1 MAADPAFVEF
11 VVEQLDPAGDI
22 THKAMF
28 GGHGIWE
35 SGDMFALISSDSE
48 LYFKVDDTTRPRY
61 QDAGSEQFMTMPY
74 WSVPADLLEDR
85 EQLLDWAAE
94 AVAVGH
100 ATATKKRRRS

>member
-1 MAADPAFVEF
+1 MTADPAFVEY
-11 VVEQLDPAGDI
+11 VIEQLEPAGEI

-28 GGHGIWE
+28 GGYGIWE
-35 SGDMFALISSDSE
+35 SGDMFALISSDST
-48 LYFKVDDTTRPRY
+48 LYFKVDDQTRPRY

-94 AVAVGH
+94 AVNVGH
-100 ATATKKRRRS
+100 ATAARKKR

>member
-11 VVEQLDPAGDI
+11 VIEQLEPAGDI
-22 THKAMF
+22 THRAMF

-35 SGDMFALISSDSE
+35 SGDMFALISSDSA
-48 LYFKVDDTTRPRY
+48 LYFKVDDATRPRY

-74 WSVPADLLEDR
+74 WSVPADLLDDR

-94 AVAVGH
+94 AVEVGH
-100 ATATKKRRRS
+100 ATASKRKR